1 VLFPFSLSN
10 KFFPVSANAIAL
22 QLSQTLCH
30 YAFSVL
36 LDTERKT
43 MAKREG
49 KREKVTPVTNFLILL
64 RKKIIKLK
72 LDAGTWHD
80 STSRHQQVGFR

>member
-10 KFFPVSANAIAL
+10 KFFPVAANAIAL

-30 YAFSVL
+30 YAFSVI

-43 MAKREG
+43 MAKRQGERE
-49 KREKVTPVTNFLILL
+49 REKVTPVTNFLILL
-64 RKKIIKLK
+64 R
-72 LDAGTWHD
+72 
-80 STSRHQQVGFR
+80 